1 MDYWDEVE
9 GHREPILYVVTCVAC
24 GGRMEVRADERGPY
38 RCATCCEHDAERDQ
52 RRLDREVA

>member
-9 GHREPILYVVTCVAC
+9 GHREPILYVVTCVQC
-24 GGRMEVRADERGPY
+24 HNHFEVRADDVGPF
-38 RCATCCEHDAERDQ
+38 RCEPCCESNAELLQ